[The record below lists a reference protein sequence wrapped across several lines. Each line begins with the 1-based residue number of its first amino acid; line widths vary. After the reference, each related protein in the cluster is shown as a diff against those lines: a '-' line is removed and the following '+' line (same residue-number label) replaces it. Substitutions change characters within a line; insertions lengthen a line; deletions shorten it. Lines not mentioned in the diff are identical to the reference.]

1 MVIHNEMQKIVNDIF
16 HEIIERV
23 SDEIERDAK
32 AKGQTP
38 LAWSEHDSHVRTKI
52 ATGILKSIAL
62 AQDTDGSQ
70 P

>member
-1 MVIHNEMQKIVNDIF
+1 MVLHDEMQKIVNDIF

-23 SDEIERDAK
+23 SDQIERDAT

-38 LAWSEHDSHVRTKI
+38 LTWPEHDRKVRSKI
-52 ATGILKSIAL
+52 AGGILKSIAF

>member
-16 HEIIERV
+16 HEIIKRV
-23 SDEIERDAK
+23 SDEIERDAT

-38 LAWSEHDSHVRTKI
+38 LTWPEHDSQVRSKI
-52 ATGILKSIAL
+52 ASGILRSIVF

>member
-23 SDEIERDAK
+23 SDEIERETK
-32 AKGQTP
+32 AENKTP
-38 LAWSEHDSHVRTKI
+38 LTWPEHDSYVRSKI
-52 ATGILKSIAL
+52 ASGILRSIAF

>member
-23 SDEIERDAK
+23 SDEIERETK
-32 AKGQTP
+32 AENKTP
-38 LAWSEHDSHVRTKI
+38 LTWPEHDSHVRSKI
-52 ATGILKSIAL
+52 ASGILRSIAF
-62 AQDTDGSQ
+62 AQDTDGNQ

>member
-1 MVIHNEMQKIVNDIF
+1 MVLNNEMQKIVNDIF

-23 SDEIERDAK
+23 SDQIERETK
-32 AKGQTP
+32 AENKTP
-38 LAWSEHDSHVRTKI
+38 LTWPEHDSQVRSKI
-52 ATGILKSIAL
+52 ASGILKSIAF